1 MVKPMETAVDER
13 TGPVRFRPMNPMCDA
28 AEQGDLPTL
37 TVLLATGG
45 NVNELGENGN
55 SALAFACANGH
66 ADCTSLLISR
76 GATVDLRS
84 SLGNSPLHA
93 ACWADSPKCIRI
105 PAWSKRP
112 PLQCPS
118 SALVPPQG
126 APGGS
131 GRLGAPR
138 GRPGHSDPGRCL
150 GCSSLPPPI
159 PPIPSPLT
167 IQVAA
172 ARPPAKLTRTPRSL
186 RTVRTGYAYQPP
198 ACCTH
203 LRRRAACPG
212 GRHYCTYA
220 VHVPASAVPYVPRT
234 VAPQAGRGSATT
246 TASTA

>member
-1 MVKPMETAVDER
+1 MPPRGVHPAHGAFADMAPSKEQLEFAAQRLREAGLIGDKMPTSNHTVGSTAFWKDMEAAMVKPMETAVDER

-112 PLQCPS
+112 PLQCPR
-118 SALVPPQG
+118 SARVPPQG
-126 APGGS
+126 APSGS

-150 GCSSLPPPI
+150 GCSSVPPPKPLV
-159 PPIPSPLT
+159 PPPLT
-167 IQVAA
+167 IQ
-172 ARPPAKLTRTPRSL
+172 
-186 RTVRTGYAYQPP
+186 
-198 ACCTH
+198 
-203 LRRRAACPG
+203 
-212 GRHYCTYA
+212 
-220 VHVPASAVPYVPRT
+220 AS
-234 VAPQAGRGSATT
+234 S
-246 TASTA
+246 